1 MDTSKSKVS
10 LGKAARFGFACPS
23 ALDAGHDADCVMMD
37 YRLLARCCENKAMPK
52 PILLLVNL
60 NSKQGLLRFGEAVAS
75 FNDLGIQY
83 IIGQIKE
90 PEDFARCIRR
100 YRNKVSAVVIGG
112 GDGTLN
118 VAVDALVET
127 NLPLGVLP
135 LGTANDLGRTLNLPR
150 TLPEACSV
158 IAEGHRQAIDLGRVN
173 GKYFFNVASCGL
185 SIKITQELSGRL
197 KKRWGVLAYAIAA
210 VKTLATARRFTALIQ
225 VDGGTEMRRR
235 SLQIAVGNGRYY
247 GGGLTVAADAAIDD
261 QRLDLYSLEIPHWWH
276 IFFLLPALK
285 SGRFSERIG
294 ICRWE
299 GQHIT
304 VKTNNPKRINTDG
317 EITTTTPA
325 LFELCP
331 KALEVFVPLPSDPAP
346 SQDKK

>member
-1 MDTSKSKVS
+1 MNQV
-10 LGKAARFGFACPS
+10 
-23 ALDAGHDADCVMMD
+23 
-37 YRLLARCCENKAMPK
+37 MPK

-60 NSKQGLLRFGEAVAS
+60 NSKQGLMRFGEAVAG

-100 YRNKVSAVVIGG
+100 YQKQVSAVVIGG

-127 NLPLGVLP
+127 GLPLGILP

-150 TLPEACSV
+150 NLPDACAV

-210 VKTLATARRFTALIQ
+210 MKTITTARRFTAVIQ
-225 VDGGTEMRRR
+225 VDDGAEMQRQ

-247 GGGLTVAADAAIDD
+247 GGGLTVAEDAAIDD
-261 QRLDLYSLEIPHWWH
+261 ERLDLYSLEIPHWWH
-276 IFFLLPALK
+276 IFFLLPALR

-299 GQHIT
+299 GKRIT
-304 VKTNNPKRINTDG
+304 VKTSYPKRLNTDG
-317 EITTTTPA
+317 EMTTTTPA

-331 KALEVFVPLPSDPAP
+331 KALEVFVPAPTGSPAENN
-346 SQDKK
+346 SNNA

>member
-1 MDTSKSKVS
+1 M
-10 LGKAARFGFACPS
+10 A
-23 ALDAGHDADCVMMD
+23 
-37 YRLLARCCENKAMPK
+37 K

-75 FNDLGIQY
+75 FNDLGISY

-100 YRNKVSAVVIGG
+100 YRKQVSAVVIGG

-127 NLPLGVLP
+127 GLPLGILP

-150 TLPEACSV
+150 TLPEACTV

-185 SIKITQELSGRL
+185 SIKITQELSGRM
-197 KKRWGVLAYAIAA
+197 KKRWGVFAYAIAA
-210 VKTLATARRFTALIQ
+210 IKTIATARRFTVYIQ
-225 VDGGTEMRRR
+225 VDGGEEMRRR

-247 GGGLTVAADAAIDD
+247 GGGLTIAEDAAIDD
-261 QRLDLYSLEIPHWWH
+261 ERLDLYSMEIPDWWH
-276 IFFLLPALK
+276 IFFLLPALR
-285 SGRFSERIG
+285 SGKFSERIG

-299 GQHIT
+299 GKQIS
-304 VKTNNPKRINTDG
+304 VYTNSPREINTDG
-317 EITTTTPA
+317 EITTQTPA

-331 KALEVFVPLPSDPAP
+331 KAIEVFVPAP
-346 SQDKK
+346 PEPVPNQLNSTSK